1 MFNVTNIVVRGS
13 EADLVDGIFQQN
25 TPIQSENTK
34 YRYKMKYNQKFS
46 FKAQND
52 NLSC

>member
-34 YRYKMKYNQKFS
+34 YRYKMKCNQK